1 MLRSAK
7 VLLSLLLA
15 GCCLLSGCSLFGQS
29 SSSKGDD
36 SEPEK
41 VSSGSSSNS
50 TPGATVP
57 ATEYYAATAD
67 TPEPVD
73 DSTITYNS
81 YEIKRNIDEIDET
94 LDNILDYHKY
104 CGALYVK
111 FGNDY
116 ETNRERGTANTGA
129 HIKNSIHTSVYAG
142 ELTRLVTAIAVLQLS
157 EEKELNL
164 KTTKLDRYFPNCPYA
179 KDVTVDQL
187 LTMTSGIPDYVQ
199 ETKGSLKE
207 PVAAIAGKLKENDAV
222 GNRNTILNWILSQQ
236 RTASAAAYSPSNS
249 NYYLLGEII
258 AKESGESCEDY
269 IKTHVFLPIYM
280 TKSGFAADESTAR
293 PYTGNE
299 NSAKMLYPGVGS
311 SALGLV
317 TNVSDLLRLVDSM
330 MYNNLISQQE
340 FQTLFT
346 DYGNGYGYGAE
357 VHGIR
362 VTCIG
367 SLDAYK
373 TKLSFTTNN
382 NQIFIALSNDIN
394 SSPDEIHR
402 LLRDYL
408 SKFRN

>member
-1 MLRSAK
+1 MLGSAK

-29 SSSKGDD
+29 SSSEDGD

-41 VSSGSSSNS
+41 MSSGSSSNS

-57 ATEYYAATAD
+57 ATEYYSATAD

-258 AKESGESCEDY
+258 A
-269 IKTHVFLPIYM
+269 
-280 TKSGFAADESTAR
+280 TAR